1 MDEFD
6 AFWQATTAQLK
17 THLRQ
22 LNPDSVWDTV
32 QAFVHA
38 VDWRVRCGV
47 DSDHTVLFG

>member
-22 LNPDSVWDTV
+22 LNTESSSV
-32 QAFVHA
+32 
-38 VDWRVRCGV
+38 
-47 DSDHTVLFG
+47 

>member
-22 LNPDSVWDTV
+22 LNTDSVWDTV
-32 QAFVHA
+32 QAFTHA
-38 VDWRVRCGV
+38 VDWRVRWWC
-47 DSDHTVLFG
+47 